1 MGNRIR
7 LFDII
12 VIGREETKM
21 SNQMEFQRKLAA
33 LLESAQAQNM
43 RISKDEIN
51 SCFAEEHLNE
61 EQMLLVYDY
70 LLSQKIIVTGYIKNA
85 KEAGLTAKGIEE
97 SAEDAKSL
105 SGHTAGKTDAGA
117 RYSAEEQAYLADY
130 ERDLQ
135 AMKVIAEEEKAL
147 LLHAAAEG
155 DAMAKSRLTEEYL
168 PTVLEI
174 AKEMYVS
181 DMHIGDLVQ
190 EGNVSLLLALD
201 MLGDVAET
209 AGFGETD
216 DMPADTF
223 FAKADLFLRTEIRQ
237 GIQAMIE
244 EQREWKRRD
253 DKMAQQVNDLD
264 EALHK
269 AADEKGRALTLDEL
283 AEYVQVSTDEILDIM
298 KLAGEDLY
306 DKYKEEKE

>member
-1 MGNRIR
+1 M
-7 LFDII
+7 FDII

-70 LLSQKIIVTGYIKNA
+70 LLSQKIIVTGYIKNV

-147 LLHAAAEG
+147 LLYAAAAG

-209 AGFGETD
+209 VGFGETD
-216 DMPADTF
+216 AIPAGEFPADTF
-223 FAKADLFLRTEIRQ
+223 FAEADLFLRTEIRQ

>member
-1 MGNRIR
+1 
-7 LFDII
+7 
-12 VIGREETKM
+12 
-21 SNQMEFQRKLAA
+21 MEFQRKLAA

-85 KEAGLTAKGIEE
+85 KEAGLTAKGLEE

-105 SGHTAGKTDAGA
+105 SGHTDEKTDAGV
-117 RYSAEEQAYLADY
+117 RYSEEEQVYLADY

-147 LLHAAAEG
+147 LLHAAAAG
-155 DAMAKSRLTEEYL
+155 DAMAKSRLTEGYL
-168 PTVLEI
+168 PVVFEI
-174 AKEMYVS
+174 AKEMYAA

-201 MLGDVAET
+201 MLKDMAET
-209 AGFGETD
+209 AGFGEMD
-216 DMPADTF
+216 DMPEGELPADTF
-223 FAKADLFLRTEIRQ
+223 SAQADRFLRTEIRQ
-237 GIQAMIE
+237 GIQAMME

-253 DKMAQQVNDLD
+253 DKMAGQVNELD
-264 EALHK
+264 AALHK
-269 AADEKGRALTLDEL
+269 AAEEKGRAVTLDEL

-306 DKYKEEKE
+306 DKFKEEKE